1 MLHCARAKC
10 RSNDNVE
17 EYSKR
22 WDVAD
27 ADFPK
32 VRAGEEALSAIAANV
47 GDSIAE
53 RLRSLVDTIGGR
65 IVFTTSF
72 GIEDQLIAH
81 HIFTERQPIE
91 VVTLDTGRLFP
102 ETYTVWQET
111 EERYGVRIRAF
122 YPDAQAVAA
131 MVADAGI
138 NGFYYS
144 KDARLSCCEVRKVEP
159 LRRALAGASAWITGL
174 RADQSQ
180 QRSETPFVS
189 WDAERALVK
198 SAPLFDRTRDQVAAD
213 CAELRVP
220 INELHS
226 KGFLSIGCAPCTR
239 AIRPGEP
246 ERAGRW
252 WWEQD
257 EAKECGLHVDADGRL
272 VRSAAA

>member
-1 MLHCARAKC
+1 
-10 RSNDNVE
+10 
-17 EYSKR
+17 
-22 WDVAD
+22 VAD
-27 ADFPK
+27 ADFPRWK
-32 VRAGEEALSAIAANV
+32 DGRAVVAVLGDQVSQSLAA
-47 GDSIAE
+47 
-53 RLRSLVDTIGGR
+53 RLRAAVDAVSGR

-81 HIFTERQPIE
+81 HIFSEHLPIE

-102 ETYTVWQET
+102 STYKLWQET
-111 EERYGVRIRAF
+111 EERYGVRIRGF

-159 LRRALAGASAWITGL
+159 LRRALAGASGWITGL

-180 QRSETPFVS
+180 HRADTRFAE
-189 WDAERALVK
+189 WDAERSLVK
-198 SAPLFDRTRDQVAAD
+198 IAPLFDHVRDEVVEA
-213 CAELRVP
+213 CAELKIP
-220 INELHS
+220 INELHAA
-226 KGFLSIGCAPCTR
+226 GFLSIGCEPCTR
-239 AIRPGEP
+239 ALRPGET

-252 WWEQD
+252 WWETED
-257 EAKECGLHVDADGRL
+257 AKECGLHVDGAGRL